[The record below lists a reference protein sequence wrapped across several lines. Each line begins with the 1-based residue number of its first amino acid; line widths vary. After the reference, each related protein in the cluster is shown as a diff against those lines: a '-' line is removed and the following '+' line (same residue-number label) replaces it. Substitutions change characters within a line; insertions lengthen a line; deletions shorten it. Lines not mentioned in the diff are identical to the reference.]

1 MLKRVGLDIEVGN
14 LLDLTDFEAANLVAN
29 LDIVRNAVLT
39 SWDVYSELMC
49 LASGFHNFSCR
60 GLLLLHFAER
70 ALYKITSKSRC
81 PL

>member
-39 SWDVYSELMC
+39 SWDVYS
-49 LASGFHNFSCR
+49 
-60 GLLLLHFAER
+60 
-70 ALYKITSKSRC
+70 
-81 PL
+81 